1 MNLFTGCYTHA
12 IDAKNRVSVP
22 RKMVDALRALGSPD
36 EVVLTAGLDRC
47 LFLHTPEGFAQL
59 GKQLESSPLG
69 QLSTRDVQRN
79 FYASAE
85 SCSIDRTG
93 RLVLPETLKGLV
105 GITDRVVFAGVG
117 QRVELWNPEEWNT
130 RQQQSRDTYDKQAS
144 DVFR

>member
-12 IDAKNRVSVP
+12 IGAKNRVSVP

-47 LFLHTPEGFAQL
+47 LFLYTPEGFQQL
-59 GKQLESSPLG
+59 GKQLEGSPLG

-79 FYASAE
+79 FYSSAE

-93 RLVLPETLKGLV
+93 RLVLPE
-105 GITDRVVFAGVG
+105 
-117 QRVELWNPEEWNT
+117 
-130 RQQQSRDTYDKQAS
+130 
-144 DVFR
+144 